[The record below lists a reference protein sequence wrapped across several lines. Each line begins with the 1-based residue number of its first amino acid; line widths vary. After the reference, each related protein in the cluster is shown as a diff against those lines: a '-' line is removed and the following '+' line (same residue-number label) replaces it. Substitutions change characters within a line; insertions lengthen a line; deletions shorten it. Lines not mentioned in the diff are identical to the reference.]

1 MTERSEV
8 LIQRSRAVMPQDLAT
23 WVGEHLEVTLV
34 DPPGTD
40 RVELADPTLKDL
52 AGLAVRRNPKR
63 AHLVVSKVLGKHI
76 PVDPRLVY
84 AAARLLGDKAA
95 AVLGGCVSERGWG
108 RREAWGSFVAALRGD
123 REELA
128 TCTGPA
134 DPGAVVPVPPL
145 VFGFA
150 ETATA
155 LGHAVSDSFAGARYL
170 HSTRRA
176 VPGLTPVGTFDE
188 SHSHATEHL
197 LLPADPAWLSDP
209 APVVLVDDELTT
221 GRTAAATIRALHRL
235 QPRDHYVV
243 AALLDL
249 RTEADLPVLTDLA
262 AELGTMIDVVSLARG
277 EVGLPPDVL
286 TRGTDLVTRLHSSAI
301 MEDQGPDPDPDL
313 PRSRKISAEWPADIP
328 EGGRHGFAP
337 EHRAP
342 LGAAVDTLAAE
353 VARSLPD
360 GRILVLGSEE
370 LMYTP
375 LRLALALTAYRER
388 VAYTSTTRSP
398 VLPVDDPG
406 YAVRTS
412 LRFAS
417 PEPDP
422 DGKPRFVNNVDGAG
436 FDAIVLVIDKPA
448 DTPELWG
455 PGGLV
460 EALRPVTGAL
470 TVVVL

>member
-1 MTERSEV
+1 MNGSA
-8 LIQRSRAVMPQDLAT
+8 S
-23 WVGEHLEVTLV
+23 WVGDHLDVRLV
-34 DPPGTD
+34 DPPG
-40 RVELADPTLKDL
+40 ADLTLEDL

-76 PVDPRLVY
+76 PTDPRLVY

-95 AVLGGCVSERGWG
+95 EALGGGSGKARNP
-108 RREAWGSFVAALRGD
+108 REQSRAEASGPFVAALRGD
-123 REELA
+123 REQLA
-128 TCTGPA
+128 KLTGPA
-134 DPGAVVPVPPL
+134 DPGASVPVPPL

-176 VPGLTPVGTFDE
+176 VPGFDLAGTFDE

-197 LLPADPAWLSDP
+197 LLPADRSWLTDP

-221 GRTAAATIRALHRL
+221 GNTAAATIRALHGL
-235 QPRDHYVV
+235 HARDHYVV

-249 RTEADLPVLTDLA
+249 RTEARRPILTDLG
-262 AELGTMIDVVSLARG
+262 AELGTRIDVVSLASG
-277 EVGLPPDVL
+277 EVFLPSDVL
-286 TRGTDLVTRLHSSAI
+286 DRGRELVARL
-301 MEDQGPDPDPDL
+301 DPPHL
-313 PRSRKISAEWPADIP
+313 AAGGGGAEPRRIHAQWPAGTPD
-328 EGGRHGFAP
+328 GGRHGFAP
-337 EHRAP
+337 SHRAP

-353 VARSLPD
+353 VASGLPE
-360 GRILVLGSEE
+360 GEILVLGSEE

-375 LRLALALTAYRER
+375 LRLALALTGYREQ
-388 VAYTSTTRSP
+388 VSYTSTTRSP

-406 YAVRTS
+406 YAVRAS
-412 LRFAS
+412 IRFAS

-422 DGKPRFVNNVDGAG
+422 EGKPRFVNNVPAGRFDG
-436 FDAIVLVIDKPA
+436 IVLVIDGAA
-448 DTPELWG
+448 DTPELWA

>member
-1 MTERSEV
+1 MTEH
-8 LIQRSRAVMPQDLAT
+8 LSR
-23 WVGEHLEVTLV
+23 WVGEHLDVKLV
-34 DPPGTD
+34 DPPGAHG
-40 RVELADPTLKDL
+40 VTLEDL

-95 AVLGGCVSERGWG
+95 AVLGAPG
-108 RREAWGSFVAALRGD
+108 RSAAHSSFVTALRGD

-128 TCTGPA
+128 KCTGPA
-134 DPGAVVPVPPL
+134 DPGATVPAPPL

-176 VPGLTPVGTFDE
+176 VPGITPAGTFDE

-249 RTEADLPVLTDLA
+249 RTRAEVPVLTDLA
-262 AELGTMIDVVSLARG
+262 AELDTTIDVVSLACG
-277 EVGLPPDVL
+277 EVSLPPDVL
-286 TRGTDLVTRLHSSAI
+286 IRGSALVERLSPAI
-301 MEDQGPDPDPDL
+301 LEPGTSNSMHDL
-313 PRSRKISAEWPADIP
+313 PRSRKVNADWPTGVP
-328 EGGRHGFAP
+328 VGGRHGFAP

-353 VARSLPD
+353 VAGSLPD

-375 LRLALALTAYRER
+375 LRLALALTGYREHVR
-388 VAYTSTTRSP
+388 YTSTTRSP

-412 LRFAS
+412 LRFVS

-422 DGKPRFVNNVDGAG
+422 DGKPRFVNNVDGAFEG
-436 FDAIVLVIDKPA
+436 APFEGTVLVVDKPH
-448 DTPELWG
+448 DTPALWA

-460 EALRPVTGAL
+460 EALRPVAGAL

>member
-1 MTERSEV
+1 MNDIAR
-8 LIQRSRAVMPQDLAT
+8 
-23 WVGEHLEVTLV
+23 WVGEQLDVRLV
-34 DPPGTD
+34 DPPGTTD
-40 RVELADPTLKDL
+40 LRLGDL

-63 AHLVVSKVLGKHI
+63 AHLVVSTVLGKHI

-84 AAARLLGDKAA
+84 TSARLLGDRAA
-95 AVLGGCVSERGWG
+95 ATLGGRPGPASARGP
-108 RREAWGSFVAALRGD
+108 FVAALRGD
-123 REELA
+123 EEELA
-128 TCTGPA
+128 KCTGPA
-134 DPGAVVPVPPL
+134 DPGVAVPVPPL

-155 LGHAVSDSFAGARYL
+155 LGHAVSDSIADARYL

-176 VPGLTPVGTFDE
+176 VPGFAPAGTFDE

-197 LLPADPAWLSDP
+197 LLPADPGWLTDP

-235 QPRDHYVV
+235 RARDHYVV
-243 AALLDL
+243 ATLLDL
-249 RTEADLPVLTDLA
+249 RTERDRPVLTDLA
-262 AELGTMIDVVSLARG
+262 AELGTRIDVVSLAEG
-277 EVGLPPDVL
+277 EVALPADVL
-286 TRGTDLVTRLHSSAI
+286 ARGTDLVARLDPPPAAP
-301 MEDQGPDPDPDL
+301 GPAAGGGTTG
-313 PRSRKISAEWPADIP
+313 AEIRRVDADWPAGLP

-337 EHRAP
+337 EHRTG
-342 LGAAVDTLAAE
+342 LGGAVDTLAAE
-353 VARSLPD
+353 VASSLPD

-375 LRLALALTAYRER
+375 LRLALALTGHREHVR
-388 VAYTSTTRSP
+388 YTSTTRSP

-412 LRFAS
+412 LRFTS

-422 DGKPRFVNNVDGAG
+422 DGKPRFVNNVADGR
-436 FDAIVLVIDKPA
+436 FDGIVLVVDAAATTA
-448 DTPELWG
+448 DLWA

-460 EALRPVTGAL
+460 EALRPLTGHL
-470 TVVVL
+470 TVVVI

>member
-1 MTERSEV
+1 MTE
-8 LIQRSRAVMPQDLAT
+8 DLAG
-23 WVGEHLEVTLV
+23 WVGEHLDVRLV
-34 DPPGTD
+34 DPPG
-40 RVELADPTLKDL
+40 ADLRLDDL
-52 AGLAVRRNPKR
+52 AGLAVRRNPRR

-76 PVDPRLVY
+76 PTDPRLVY
-84 AAARLLGDKAA
+84 ASARLLGEKAA
-95 AVLGGCVSERGWG
+95 AALGGPGQA
-108 RREAWGSFVAALRGD
+108 AWGPFVAALRGD
-123 REELA
+123 REQLA
-128 TCTGPA
+128 KLVGPA
-134 DPGAVVPVPPL
+134 DPGVPVPVPPL

-176 VPGLTPVGTFDE
+176 VPGFQPAGTFDE

-197 LLPADPAWLSDP
+197 LLPADPGWLADP

-235 QPRDHYVV
+235 RARDHYVV

-249 RTEADLPVLTDLA
+249 RTARDRPVLTDLA
-262 AELGTMIDVVSLARG
+262 TELGARIDVVSLASG
-277 EVGLPPDVL
+277 EVSLPDDVL
-286 TRGTDLVTRLHSSAI
+286 ARGQELVARLDPPPASAAVGGARPTRIDAG
-301 MEDQGPDPDPDL
+301 
-313 PRSRKISAEWPADIP
+313 WPADVP
-328 EGGRHGFAP
+328 EGGRHGFP
-337 EHRAP
+337 PGHRAA
-342 LGAAVDTLAAE
+342 LGAAVDVLAAE
-353 VARSLPD
+353 VASGLPD
-360 GRILVLGSEE
+360 GRVLVLGSEE

-375 LRLALALTAYRER
+375 LRLALALAGYREHVR
-388 VAYTSTTRSP
+388 YTSTTRSP

-422 DGKPRFVNNVDGAG
+422 DGRPRFVNNVADGR
-436 FDAIVLVIDKPA
+436 FDGIVLVMDTAA
-448 DTPELWG
+448 DTPGLWA

>member
-1 MTERSEV
+1 MPRAFLSFYPRKHGMTER
-8 LIQRSRAVMPQDLAT
+8 LSR
-23 WVGEHLEVTLV
+23 WVGEHLDVALV
-34 DPPGTD
+34 DPPDAGGI
-40 RVELADPTLKDL
+40 TLEDL

-76 PVDPRLVY
+76 PTDPRLVY
-84 AAARLLGDKAA
+84 AAGRLLGDLAA
-95 AVLGGCVSERGWG
+95 EAIGGHPGSA
-108 RREAWGSFVAALRGD
+108 AWGPFAAALRGD

-128 TCTGPA
+128 KCVGPA
-134 DPGAVVPVPPL
+134 DPGTPVPVPPL

-155 LGHAVSDSFAGARYL
+155 LGHAVFDSFADARYL

-176 VPGLTPVGTFDE
+176 VPGFTPAGTFDE

-197 LLPADPAWLSDP
+197 LLPADPGWLSDP

-221 GRTAAATIRALHRL
+221 GRTAAATIRALHGLRR
-235 QPRDHYVV
+235 RDHYVV

-249 RTEADLPVLTDLA
+249 RTGSDRPVLADLA
-262 AELGTMIDVVSLARG
+262 ADLDTRIDVVSLATG
-277 EVGLPPDVL
+277 TVHLPPDVL
-286 TRGTDLVTRLHSSAI
+286 TRATGLVANLSPAILETGTS
-301 MEDQGPDPDPDL
+301 DPMHEL
-313 PRSRKISAEWPADIP
+313 PRSRRIGADWPAGVP
-328 EGGRHGFAP
+328 EGGRHGFGVRD
-337 EHRAP
+337 RAGV
-342 LGAAVDTLAAE
+342 GAVVDALAAE
-353 VARSLPD
+353 VAGGLPD
-360 GRILVLGSEE
+360 GKILVLGSEE

-375 LRLALALTAYRER
+375 LRLALALTGYREHVR
-388 VAYTSTTRSP
+388 YTSTTRSP

-422 DGKPRFVNNVDGAG
+422 DGKPRYVNNVEGAG
-436 FDAIVLVIDKPA
+436 FDAVVLVVDRAA
-448 DTPELWG
+448 DTPQLWAA
-455 PGGLV
+455 GGLV
-460 EALRPVTGAL
+460 EALRPVSGAL

>member
-1 MTERSEV
+1 MTEHLTR
-8 LIQRSRAVMPQDLAT
+8 
-23 WVGEHLEVTLV
+23 WVGEHLDVTLV
-34 DPPGTD
+34 DPPG
-40 RVELADPTLKDL
+40 ADGIRLGDL

-76 PVDPRLVY
+76 PTDPRLVY
-84 AAARLLGDKAA
+84 ASARLLGDRAA
-95 AVLGGCVSERGWG
+95 EALGGHPG
-108 RREAWGSFVAALRGD
+108 RAAWGPFVAALRGD

-128 TCTGPA
+128 KCVGPA
-134 DPGAVVPVPPL
+134 DPGTPVPVPPL

-176 VPGLTPVGTFDE
+176 VPGFTPAGTFDE

-197 LLPADPAWLSDP
+197 LLPADPGWLSDP

-235 QPRDHYVV
+235 RPRDRYVV

-249 RTEADLPVLTDLA
+249 RTEADRPVLADLA
-262 AELGTMIDVVSLARG
+262 AELGTRIDVVSLANG
-277 EVGLPPDVL
+277 EVDLPADVL
-286 TRGTDLVTRLHSSAI
+286 ERGTALVSRLAPAHPTASAPNGTAPKRI
-301 MEDQGPDPDPDL
+301 DAD
-313 PRSRKISAEWPADIP
+313 WPAGLP
-328 EGGRHGFAP
+328 EGGRHGFAA
-337 EHRAP
+337 EHRTG

-353 VARSLPD
+353 VAGGLPD

-375 LRLALALTAYRER
+375 LRLALALTGYREHVR
-388 VAYTSTTRSP
+388 YTSTTRSP

-422 DGKPRFVNNVDGAG
+422 DGKPRFVNNVEGAG
-436 FDAIVLVIDKPA
+436 FDGIVLVLDRAA
-448 DTPELWG
+448 DTPSLWG
-455 PGGLV
+455 AGGLV
-460 EALRPVTGAL
+460 EALRPVTGSL
-470 TVVVL
+470 NVVVL